1 MKKLFSIFAICLGI
15 LSWIFFLLL
24 AILAF
29 SPWNLIKNIDRYI
42 LPAYSID
49 FSKLESSGN
58 ALNRNL
64 KFYDLYI
71 THNDSLLIEAK
82 ELDLGLSF
90 KPQKPFRFFNI
101 NNITIKDGYFD
112 YSNTRS
118 SNSSTSSI
126 INFSDEIL
134 LSFENFKYQ
143 RNDSLF
149 EINGNLFGDL
159 SRSYNGQLSFLHNN
173 KLSTIAVNA
182 LDDSYRFSLNLHS
195 YEWLNFI
202 PTFNT
207 SLIKNLAF
215 QINAIG
221 EFNKNK
227 SNIIGSF
234 NSSSLLLQSLSIGPN
249 RGSFHYQSQKT

>member
-29 SPWNLIKNIDRYI
+29 SPWNLIKNIDRYV

-71 THNDSLLIEAK
+71 MHNDSLLIEAK

-90 KPQKPFRFFNI
+90 KPQKLFYFFNI

-112 YSNTRS
+112 HSNTRS
-118 SNSSTSSI
+118 SNSSSSSI
-126 INFSDEIL
+126 INFSEEIL

-149 EINGNLFGDL
+149 EINGYLFGDL
-159 SRSYNGQLSFLHNN
+159 
-173 KLSTIAVNA
+173 
-182 LDDSYRFSLNLHS
+182 
-195 YEWLNFI
+195 
-202 PTFNT
+202 
-207 SLIKNLAF
+207 
-215 QINAIG
+215 
-221 EFNKNK
+221 
-227 SNIIGSF
+227 
-234 NSSSLLLQSLSIGPN
+234 
-249 RGSFHYQSQKT
+249 

>member
-1 MKKLFSIFAICLGI
+1 MEF
-15 LSWIFFLLL
+15 
-24 AILAF
+24 
-29 SPWNLIKNIDRYI
+29 NQNIDRYV

-90 KPQKPFRFFNI
+90 KPQKLFYFFNI

-126 INFSDEIL
+126 INFSEEIL

-159 SRSYNGQLSFLHNN
+159 SGSYNGQLSFFCI
-173 KLSTIAVNA
+173 TIN
-182 LDDSYRFSLNLHS
+182 
-195 YEWLNFI
+195 
-202 PTFNT
+202 
-207 SLIKNLAF
+207 
-215 QINAIG
+215 
-221 EFNKNK
+221 
-227 SNIIGSF
+227 
-234 NSSSLLLQSLSIGPN
+234 
-249 RGSFHYQSQKT
+249 